1 MSNKSLSNY
10 QAKKLLITF
19 FEKNGCVRVVD
30 EKRRK
35 ELGQKYKKG
44 YEVRLVASSE
54 EELENIRQLLQQSG
68 FNLGKPY
75 LKRVQYK
82 KRVQFVQPIYGKLA
96 VDWFTS
102 QAGKQP

>member
-1 MSNKSLSNY
+1 MSNKPLSDY
-10 QAKKLLITF
+10 QAKKLLISL
-19 FEKNGCVRVVD
+19 FEKNGCVRLVD

-75 LKRVQYK
+75 MKRLHYK
-82 KRVQFVQPIYGKLA
+82 RRVKFVQPIYGKVA
-96 VDWFTS
+96 VDWFIN
-102 QAGKQP
+102 QAEK